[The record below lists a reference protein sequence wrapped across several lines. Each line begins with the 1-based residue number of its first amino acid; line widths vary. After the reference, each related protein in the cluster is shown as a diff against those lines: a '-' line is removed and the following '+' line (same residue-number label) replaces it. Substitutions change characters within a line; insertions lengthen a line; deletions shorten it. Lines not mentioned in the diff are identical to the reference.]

1 MDLIP
6 IITNENN
13 EQLVSGRDLHEFLG
27 VNEKYT
33 QWFDRMV
40 TYGFDEN
47 VDFISFSEKTEKPK
61 GGRPSQDHA
70 MSIDMAK
77 EISMIQRTEK
87 GKQARQYFIEVE
99 KRSKQREHELLSD
112 PRTQLKL
119 LYQFGEQTAVR
130 VDAIEKDVSILKD
143 TMRISGKQEADIQR
157 AGKRKVIE
165 ILGGKDSTAYE
176 SISKKVFANFWSE
189 FK

>member
-1 MDLIP
+1 
-6 IITNENN
+6 
-13 EQLVSGRDLHEFLG
+13 
-27 VNEKYT
+27 
-33 QWFDRMV
+33 
-40 TYGFDEN
+40 
-47 VDFISFSEKTEKPK
+47 
-61 GGRPSQDHA
+61 

-165 ILGGKDSTAYE
+165 VLGGKDSTAYE

-189 FK
+189 FKRYVAIPRYGELPCKKFNEAINFIDEWLPETAIRMEIHQLNRQEQLF

>member
-47 VDFISFSEKTEKPK
+47 VDFTCYNFIKTYVL
-61 GGRPSQDHA
+61 R
-70 MSIDMAK
+70 
-77 EISMIQRTEK
+77 
-87 GKQARQYFIEVE
+87 
-99 KRSKQREHELLSD
+99 
-112 PRTQLKL
+112 
-119 LYQFGEQTAVR
+119 
-130 VDAIEKDVSILKD
+130 
-143 TMRISGKQEADIQR
+143 
-157 AGKRKVIE
+157 
-165 ILGGKDSTAYE
+165 
-176 SISKKVFANFWSE
+176 
-189 FK
+189 

>member
-61 GGRPSQDHA
+61 GG
-70 MSIDMAK
+70 
-77 EISMIQRTEK
+77 
-87 GKQARQYFIEVE
+87 
-99 KRSKQREHELLSD
+99 
-112 PRTQLKL
+112 
-119 LYQFGEQTAVR
+119 
-130 VDAIEKDVSILKD
+130 
-143 TMRISGKQEADIQR
+143 
-157 AGKRKVIE
+157 
-165 ILGGKDSTAYE
+165 
-176 SISKKVFANFWSE
+176 
-189 FK
+189 

>member
-47 VDFISFSEKTEKPK
+47 VDFISFFRKNGKT
-61 GGRPSQDHA
+61 
-70 MSIDMAK
+70 
-77 EISMIQRTEK
+77 
-87 GKQARQYFIEVE
+87 
-99 KRSKQREHELLSD
+99 
-112 PRTQLKL
+112 
-119 LYQFGEQTAVR
+119 
-130 VDAIEKDVSILKD
+130 
-143 TMRISGKQEADIQR
+143 
-157 AGKRKVIE
+157 
-165 ILGGKDSTAYE
+165 
-176 SISKKVFANFWSE
+176 
-189 FK
+189 